1 MTARRHKHPL
11 IYWAGPIGQHDFD
24 KHGVDQRELRCLHA
38 IDDADSFWRE
48 TGAYPIVPHLHHWWD
63 VHRPHEY
70 EDWIGRGMDTITM
83 CDAFYRMPGAS
94 SGSDRE
100 KAFAESINMP
110 VFTDRA
116 LLAKWVEEWHAE
128 WARRDK
134 FLADLRAK
142 QPSKESILA
151 GATRGDA
158 STAIQNAAMLVGAV
172 GYVLG
177 RRGGKDRLLAR
188 LSEILACMPDEDEVF
203 QVVKFLLERNQ
214 RVDEYL
220 INYKEYG
227 TANELS
233 EVLRRFGEKVTK

>member
-11 IYWAGPIGQHDFD
+11 IYWAGPIGQHDFID
-24 KHGVDQRELRCLHA
+24 GVDQRELRCLRA
-38 IDDADSFWRE
+38 IEDADTFWSE

-83 CDAFYRMPGAS
+83 CDAFYRMPGTS

-100 KAFAESINMP
+100 QVFAESIGMP

-116 LLAKWVEEWHAE
+116 LLAKWVEEWHAD
-128 WARRDK
+128 WARRDA
-134 FLADLRAK
+134 FLTELLAK
-142 QPSKESILA
+142 QPAKAKADEAKVFGGVLSS
-151 GATRGDA
+151 
-158 STAIQNAAMLVGAV
+158 AAMLVGAA
-172 GYVLG
+172 GYVFG
-177 RRGGKDRLLAR
+177 KKGGEDRLLAR
-188 LSEILACMPDEDEVF
+188 LSEILACMPNEDEVF
-203 QVVKFLLERNQ
+203 HAVKFLLERNQ

-233 EVLRRFGEKVTK
+233 ESLRRFDEKVTK